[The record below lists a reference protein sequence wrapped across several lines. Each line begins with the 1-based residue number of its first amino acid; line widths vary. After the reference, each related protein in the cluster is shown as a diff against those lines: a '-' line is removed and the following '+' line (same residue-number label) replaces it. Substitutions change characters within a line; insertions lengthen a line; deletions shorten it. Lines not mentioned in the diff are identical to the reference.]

1 MNLFFGVAWPVGAAL
16 SGVLYQ
22 KLGFFGVYY
31 ISTALYIIAFTYG
44 FVNIKENLGPL
55 PLKESAQTPKSFM
68 YLVIDFFNLKH
79 IKEAFHTT
87 FKRGPGRRW
96 TKIVMLMF
104 TIIVIQG
111 PSHGLY

>member
-79 IKEAFHTT
+79 IKEAFRTT